1 MSGIVS
7 YGFYVPKFRIKT
19 TEIARSWG
27 KDSQQILNS
36 LKVSEKAVAGQDE
49 DSLTMA
55 FSAAQNALNFDDID
69 RNQVKGVFFGSETPA
84 YAVNPSSTIIADFLG
99 IENNYYLAYDTQFA
113 CKAATGA
120 LVSALAYIEKN
131 APGYA
136 LVCGSDKAN
145 SKPADALEFTAA
157 SASVALL
164 IGTEDVAVEIIDTLS
179 YSSDTPDFWRRSG
192 SNYPNHAGRFTGKP
206 AYFTHVTNASTALL
220 EKNNLKAEDFQYCV
234 FHMPNSKFPVQ
245 VARSLGFEKHQYEDS
260 LVVSYLGN
268 SYSASSLMGLMAVL
282 EKAKEGDKIFFCSYG
297 SGAGSDAF
305 IFEVTGNLEK
315 RRQEFAKVVDQKEYI
330 DYFTYRTFMEPSGHG
345 F

>member
-1 MSGIVS
+1 MTGIVS
-7 YGFYVPKFRIKT
+7 YGFYVPKYRIKT
-19 TEIARSWG
+19 TEIAKVWG
-27 KDSQQILNS
+27 KDSEQILNS
-36 LKVSEKAVAGQDE
+36 LKVLEKTVAGQDE

-55 FSAAQNALNFDDID
+55 FSAAHEALDFKDID
-69 RNQVKGVFFGSETPA
+69 RNQIKAVFFGSETPT

-120 LVSALAYIEKN
+120 LVSAIPYIEKN

-145 SKPADALEFTAA
+145 SKPSDALEFTAA

-164 IGTEDVAVEIIDTLS
+164 IGTQDVAVEIVDTIS

-192 SNYPNHAGRFTGKP
+192 SSYPNHAGRFTGKP

-220 EKNNLKAEDFQYCV
+220 EKNNLKAEDFEFCV
-234 FHMPNSKFPVQ
+234 FHMPNSKFPAQ

-282 EKAKEGDKIFFCSYG
+282 EKAKEGDRIFFCSYG

-305 IFEVTGNLEK
+305 IFRATANLEK
-315 RRQEFAKVVDQKEYI
+315 RRQEFAKVVEQKQYI
-330 DYFTYRTFMEPSGHG
+330 DYMTYRMYMEPSGHG
-345 F
+345 V